1 MSIIS
6 KDKNIPLICRG
17 HSRLVSYLE
26 HSQVFKGDA
35 CYLLSACVG
44 KYINLHFLFPWYSS
58 FFSFQDGEAHLR
70 NAKTGDWIGTFS
82 GHKGALWSAKFN
94 QNANLVITASA
105 DYTAYCFFFSL
116 HVDDLDIEY

>member
-44 KYINLHFLFPWYSS
+44 KYINLSTFYFHDIHLSFLFKMEKLIYEM
-58 FFSFQDGEAHLR
+58 QRQE
-70 NAKTGDWIGTFS
+70 IG
-82 GHKGALWSAKFN
+82 
-94 QNANLVITASA
+94 
-105 DYTAYCFFFSL
+105 
-116 HVDDLDIEY
+116 